1 MAEMSTVRR
10 GVKAPPNIYTVLT
23 VVAFLVLA
31 SAVGYLLYR
40 SNKLFGT
47 QNPLEVPSRTAAG
60 WVLPLP

>member
-1 MAEMSTVRR
+1 MVEMSTVRR

-23 VVAFLVLA
+23 VIAFLVLA

-40 SNKLFGT
+40 NNKLFGS
-47 QNPLEVPSRTAAG
+47 QNPLAVPRGTGAG